1 MKEHRND
8 ARRTGGTQE
17 MKNRKSTGRGAKA

>member
-1 MKEHRND
+1 MKENRNE
-8 ARRTGGTQE
+8 ARRTGETQE